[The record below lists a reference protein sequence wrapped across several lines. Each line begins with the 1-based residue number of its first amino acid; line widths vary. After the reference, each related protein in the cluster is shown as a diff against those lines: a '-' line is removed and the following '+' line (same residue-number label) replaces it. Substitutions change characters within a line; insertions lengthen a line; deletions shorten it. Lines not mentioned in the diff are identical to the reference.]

1 MFLRIRMTYFPLDSI
16 DQIDD
21 IGGRLRIHLSTGI
34 KIDLDPIESEK
45 VLLQVHDICA
55 NKGNSS
61 AQKPGRPVGA
71 ELATKTELAA
81 LDRKVNDRLFDI
93 EEMFPAKVAEMAR
106 MLAEVRKIIG
116 DEDEIGAIP
125 GKMSALTEKN
135 DA

>member
-21 IGGRLRIHLSTGI
+21 IGGRLRVHLSTGI

-45 VLLQVHDICA
+45 VLVQITDICA
-55 NKGNSS
+55 GRGNSS
-61 AQKPGRPVGA
+61 APKAGRPVGQ
-71 ELATKTELAA
+71 ELATKTELAS

-106 MLAEVRKIIG
+106 MLAEVRRIIG
-116 DEDEIGAIP
+116 DDDEIGAIP
-125 GKMSALTEKN
+125 RKVGALTEKN